1 MTSLQFRSHLADH
14 TPAHQAI
21 LLNVRQRFDQP
32 RVSVTLKAPH
42 KLTVFMIK
50 GSERFP
56 SQPEGASADVSTAAL
71 TSIRADMLRFAV
83 LQLGNRE
90 AAEDMVQEATEAA
103 LRHLQDF
110 AGQSSLK
117 TWVFAILKNKIID
130 HLRRARRTIN
140 FSSLANDVDDG
151 EVDLD
156 ALFNDR
162 GGWRDGPRP
171 VAWPTPDDAV
181 QSKQFW
187 IVFETC
193 LDLLAP
199 KAAKV
204 FMMREFLGFES
215 EEICLQLDLTTSN
228 LHVILHRSR
237 LKLRGC
243 LETGWVRAG
252 ARTC

>member
-1 MTSLQFRSHLADH
+1 MPLVKRIMTAPQV
-14 TPAHQAI
+14 TI
-21 LLNVRQRFDQP
+21 
-32 RVSVTLKAPH
+32 TLKSPH
-42 KLTVFMIK
+42 KSTALMIK
-50 GSERFP
+50 GFQGHAT
-56 SQPEGASADVSTAAL
+56 QPGGASTDVNPAAL
-71 TSIRADMLRFAV
+71 TSIRADMLRFAM

-103 LRHLQDF
+103 LRHLKGF

-130 HLRRARRTIN
+130 HLRQARRTIN
-140 FSSLANDVDDG
+140 FSSLTNDADEDA
-151 EVDLD
+151 EIDLD
-156 ALFNDR
+156 AWFNDR
-162 GGWRDGPRP
+162 GVWREGPRP
-171 VAWPTPDDAV
+171 VAWPSPDDAV

-199 KAAKV
+199 RAAKI

-215 EEICLQLDLTTSN
+215 EEICLQLDLTTGN

-243 LETGWVRAG
+243 LETGWVRPG

>member
-1 MTSLQFRSHLADH
+1 MTLQQSDWLRANL
-14 TPAHQAI
+14 
-21 LLNVRQRFDQP
+21 RQQLDP
-32 RVSVTLKAPH
+32 LRVAVAVSEQQTQTA
-42 KLTVFMIK
+42 FMTK
-50 GSERFP
+50 GSPVP
-56 SQPEGASADVSTAAL
+56 SVQRKNKGASADPADLV
-71 TSIRADMLRFAV
+71 SIRSDMLRFAA

-90 AAEDMVQEATEAA
+90 AAEDMVQEAMEAA
-103 LRHLQDF
+103 LRHLHGF
-110 AGQSSLK
+110 TGQSSLK

-130 HLRRARRTIN
+130 HLRQSRRTVN
-140 FSSLANDVDDG
+140 FSSLTNHADEDG
-151 EVDLD
+151 ELDVD
-156 ALFNDR
+156 ALFNER

-171 VAWPTPDDAV
+171 VAWPSPDEAV

-199 KAAKV
+199 RAGKI

-243 LETGWVRAG
+243 LENGWVKPG
-252 ARTC
+252 ARAC

>member
-1 MTSLQFRSHLADH
+1 
-14 TPAHQAI
+14 
-21 LLNVRQRFDQP
+21 
-32 RVSVTLKAPH
+32 
-42 KLTVFMIK
+42 
-50 GSERFP
+50 
-56 SQPEGASADVSTAAL
+56 
-71 TSIRADMLRFAV
+71 MLRFAA

-90 AAEDMVQEATEAA
+90 AAEDMVQEAMEAA
-103 LRHLQDF
+103 LRHLQGF
-110 AGQSSLK
+110 TGQSSLK

-130 HLRRARRTIN
+130 HLRQSRRTVN
-140 FSSLANDVDDG
+140 FSSLTNHADGDG
-151 EVDLD
+151 ELDVD
-156 ALFNDR
+156 ALFNER

-171 VAWPTPDDAV
+171 VAWPSPDEAV

-199 KAAKV
+199 RAGKI

-243 LETGWVRAG
+243 LENGWVTPG
-252 ARTC
+252 ARAC